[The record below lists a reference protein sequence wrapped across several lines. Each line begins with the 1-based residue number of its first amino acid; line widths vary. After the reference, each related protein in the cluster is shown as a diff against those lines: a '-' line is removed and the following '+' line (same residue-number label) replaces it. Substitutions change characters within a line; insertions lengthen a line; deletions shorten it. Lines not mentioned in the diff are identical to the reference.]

1 MAFSRGSHRR
11 KKTSPSQETNPTK
24 TCLLNEGT
32 FLGLLFKKDVNNTKS
47 TLTTL
52 RNRPNVIFAEK
63 DIILFDYSLLEETN
77 KDLDQIHATFSTLTP
92 QKSTFTLSNARYVQ
106 DDISIDVTMNGTYQF
121 LNFIN
126 DTIIVAKWTSST
138 AIGNYDKA
146 KWSGKYFLET
156 PQFTVDKIFSSKK
169 IDVIENLI
177 HQPNWSDWGIM
188 AGDKV
193 RFVGTKYN
201 DELDALVISTEL
213 DENMLSL
220 SEINQNESAI
230 GTPVKMQL
238 WRNCSSLDAEDI
250 YETQEPTII
259 QSTGNKKGNKKFK
272 KRTISNTSKQTTGN
286 STGTARSVPTL
297 PPPSAP
303 PSSRLG
309 PAGKTTP
316 LGSNPIGSSQQGAP
330 HKCDSDCYAY
340 GRDSNPDGCFPENC
354 RCLRTAL
361 SSYRAEFAEPCVP
374 GFPTLCYPED
384 FDFTSPPFQ
393 MIDNGDG
400 TFSMDSDQSAVCLDT
415 PLYYDGS
422 PGGFP
427 ECIGGWCFSNY

>member
-32 FLGLLFKKDVNNTKS
+32 FLRLLFKKDVNNTKS

-286 STGTARSVPTL
+286 STGA
-297 PPPSAP
+297 
-303 PSSRLG
+303 
-309 PAGKTTP
+309 
-316 LGSNPIGSSQQGAP
+316 SQIIDP
-330 HKCDSDCYAY
+330 YA
-340 GRDSNPDGCFPENC
+340 
-354 RCLRTAL
+354 
-361 SSYRAEFAEPCVP
+361 
-374 GFPTLCYPED
+374 
-384 FDFTSPPFQ
+384 
-393 MIDNGDG
+393 
-400 TFSMDSDQSAVCLDT
+400 
-415 PLYYDGS
+415 
-422 PGGFP
+422 
-427 ECIGGWCFSNY
+427 